1 MTEYTTTTIA
11 PLLQRINLE
20 WGGGELFISRGS
32 DTAEISL
39 TWEGGRS
46 VWLSRAMDRQ
56 TGSSNFV
63 TNKQPKYWRG
73 ILMCQKGITKK
84 KMSVKRKKK

>member
-20 WGGGELFISRGS
+20 WGGGGELFISRGS

-39 TWEGGRS
+39 TWGGGVVDRFGYLEQ
-46 VWLSRAMDRQ
+46 WTDRQ
-56 TGSSNFV
+56 V
-63 TNKQPKYWRG
+63 AA
-73 ILMCQKGITKK
+73 IL
-84 KMSVKRKKK
+84 